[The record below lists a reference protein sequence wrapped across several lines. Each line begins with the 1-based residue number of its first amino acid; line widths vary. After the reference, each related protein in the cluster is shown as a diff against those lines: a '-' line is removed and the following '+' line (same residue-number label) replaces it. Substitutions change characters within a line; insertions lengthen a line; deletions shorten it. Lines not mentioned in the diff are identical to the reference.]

1 MNTNLVQHRSQP
13 NVWERE
19 ESPGHDRER
28 WFAALVAGACLVS
41 GFRRR
46 NAAGLLLAIGG
57 GALAWWA
64 STGYDERCVKRGRM
78 RAFWQRQDGTP
89 DPVGE
94 ASEESF
100 PASDPPAWTPTTST
114 PAKPTLVAH

>member
-19 ESPGHDRER
+19 ESLGHDRER
-28 WFAALVAGACLVS
+28 WFAAIAAGAFLLS

-46 NAAGLLLAIGG
+46 DTAGLLLVLGG

-64 STGYDERCVKRGRM
+64 SCAYDERCVKRGRV
-78 RAFWQRQDGTP
+78 RALWQPRASD
-89 DPVGE
+89 DAVGE

-114 PAKPTLVAH
+114 LARPTIAH